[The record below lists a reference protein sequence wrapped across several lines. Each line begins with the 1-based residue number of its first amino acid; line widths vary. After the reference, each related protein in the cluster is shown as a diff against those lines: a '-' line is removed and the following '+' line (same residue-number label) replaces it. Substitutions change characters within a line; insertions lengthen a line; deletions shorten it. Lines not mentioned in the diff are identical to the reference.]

1 MNYIIHGNIICS
13 DSSIL
18 IIKNRKNDNNFLNK
32 MGILKKGIYT
42 MIILNKEFKLY
53 DLKNNYKI

>member
-42 MIILNKEFKLY
+42 MIILNNEFKLY